1 MRDPGWSAKHPT
13 GRRHSAHRPGTKRP
27 PWWPEGEQWPP
38 RTGPGSQAWTGFGR
52 RLARLALVWLVLVV
66 VVPLVIGVALAA
78 TIGGWTSVVVALV
91 SWAGLAVVLVLA
103 MRLGLRSWR
112 PVRSLV
118 ETAGRLAD
126 GDYTARADDASQPP
140 IRRVIESFNDMADR
154 LESTELERRR
164 LLADVGHEIRTPL
177 TIIRG
182 ELEAIADGVRQ
193 PDEATLRR
201 LLDDIDVMERL
212 LDDLSTLSTAE
223 AGTLTIH
230 REPIEVVG
238 LVQSVVH
245 GLRSDAGAKGVE
257 LSHRASS
264 EEIDAT
270 LDPVRLREIVANIV
284 ANALRATPSGG
295 RVDVAIDSADR
306 DVTIAVTDTGRG
318 IPSDEL
324 DAVFQRFHKGV
335 DSTGSGLGL
344 TISRNLARAQGGD
357 ITLTSRAGE
366 GTVATI
372 VLPRDEPPPGAQS

>member
-1 MRDPGWSAKHPT
+1 
-13 GRRHSAHRPGTKRP
+13 
-27 PWWPEGEQWPP
+27 
-38 RTGPGSQAWTGFGR
+38 
-52 RLARLALVWLVLVV
+52 
-66 VVPLVIGVALAA
+66 
-78 TIGGWTSVVVALV
+78 
-91 SWAGLAVVLVLA
+91 
-103 MRLGLRSWR
+103 
-112 PVRSLV
+112 
-118 ETAGRLAD
+118 
-126 GDYTARADDASQPP
+126 
-140 IRRVIESFNDMADR
+140 MADR

-238 LVQSVVH
+238 LIQSVIL
-245 GLRSDAGAKGVE
+245 GLRSDADAKGVE

-295 RVDVAIDSADR
+295 RVDVAIDNADR

-335 DSTGSGLGL
+335 ESTGSGLGL

-372 VLPRDEPPPGAQS
+372 VLSP